1 MAMAYSLHVGS
12 DKNRKISSKG
22 ITNKYGTNSITILRE
37 IKGEELTRCDKHNY
51 RKYDMDQENIVII
64 RGTDSVVKDV
74 KNLYHESFDELVLE
88 YNNNQKRKDRK
99 IEDYYEHVSLDKNRD
114 LAVEIIIEIGDKTF
128 WDTKDDNYKEH
139 FQLQINFSALHCEFP
154 CFYK

>member
-1 MAMAYSLHVGS
+1 
-12 DKNRKISSKG
+12 
-22 ITNKYGTNSITILRE
+22 
-37 IKGEELTRCDKHNY
+37 
-51 RKYDMDQENIVII
+51 MDQENIVII

-128 WDTKDDNYKEH
+128 
-139 FQLQINFSALHCEFP
+139 
-154 CFYK
+154 